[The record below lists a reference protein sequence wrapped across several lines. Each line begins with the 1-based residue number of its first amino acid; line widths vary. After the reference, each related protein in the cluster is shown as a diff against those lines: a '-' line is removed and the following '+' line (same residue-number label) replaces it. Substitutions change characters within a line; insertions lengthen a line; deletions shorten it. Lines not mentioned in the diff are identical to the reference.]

1 MGRGR
6 AKAKQTR
13 VARDLKYRD
22 VRTDLTQLQ
31 RELQQDGVHANGHSA
46 EAPSQQDD
54 DADDD
59 ELYAKYAD
67 DDDDDDYDSEDDLF
81 SRHTRFWS
89 ELNLT
94 HPVAVKRVKEL
105 MEWVQT
111 GAYDRI
117 LVDDSKVVY
126 SSGKGLTGLERGV
139 FSLFGLQ

>member
-22 VRTDLTQLQ
+22 VGTDLTQLQ
-31 RELQQDGVHANGHSA
+31 RELQRDGVHTSNGHTA

-67 DDDDDDYDSEDDLF
+67 DDGDDDYDSADDGG
-81 SRHTRFWS
+81 SHRSHHRRS
-89 ELNLT
+89 
-94 HPVAVKRVKEL
+94 
-105 MEWVQT
+105 
-111 GAYDRI
+111 
-117 LVDDSKVVY
+117 
-126 SSGKGLTGLERGV
+126 
-139 FSLFGLQ
+139 

>member
-67 DDDDDDYDSEDDLF
+67 DDDDDDYDSEDDGG
-81 SRHTRFWS
+81 SVRSHHR
-89 ELNLT
+89 
-94 HPVAVKRVKEL
+94 
-105 MEWVQT
+105 
-111 GAYDRI
+111 
-117 LVDDSKVVY
+117 
-126 SSGKGLTGLERGV
+126 RG
-139 FSLFGLQ
+139 

>member
-31 RELQQDGVHANGHSA
+31 RELQRDGVHTSNGHSA

-67 DDDDDDYDSEDDLF
+67 DDDDDDYDSGDDGG
-81 SRHTRFWS
+81 
-89 ELNLT
+89 
-94 HPVAVKRVKEL
+94 AVRSHH
-105 MEWVQT
+105 
-111 GAYDRI
+111 R
-117 LVDDSKVVY
+117 
-126 SSGKGLTGLERGV
+126 RG
-139 FSLFGLQ
+139 

>member
-22 VRTDLTQLQ
+22 VGTDLTQLQ
-31 RELQQDGVHANGHSA
+31 RELQRDGVHTSNGHTA

-67 DDDDDDYDSEDDLF
+67 DDDDDDYDSEDDGG
-81 SRHTRFWS
+81 SVRSHHRRS
-89 ELNLT
+89 
-94 HPVAVKRVKEL
+94 
-105 MEWVQT
+105 
-111 GAYDRI
+111 
-117 LVDDSKVVY
+117 
-126 SSGKGLTGLERGV
+126 
-139 FSLFGLQ
+139 

>member
-22 VRTDLTQLQ
+22 VGTDLTQLQ
-31 RELQQDGVHANGHSA
+31 RELQRDGVHTSNGHSA

-67 DDDDDDYDSEDDLF
+67 DDDEDDYDSEDDGG
-81 SRHTRFWS
+81 SVRSHHR
-89 ELNLT
+89 
-94 HPVAVKRVKEL
+94 
-105 MEWVQT
+105 
-111 GAYDRI
+111 
-117 LVDDSKVVY
+117 
-126 SSGKGLTGLERGV
+126 RG
-139 FSLFGLQ
+139 

>member
-22 VRTDLTQLQ
+22 VGTDLTQLQ
-31 RELQQDGVHANGHSA
+31 RELQKDGVHTSNGHSA

-67 DDDDDDYDSEDDLF
+67 DDGEDDYDSEDDGG
-81 SRHTRFWS
+81 SVRSHHR
-89 ELNLT
+89 
-94 HPVAVKRVKEL
+94 
-105 MEWVQT
+105 
-111 GAYDRI
+111 
-117 LVDDSKVVY
+117 
-126 SSGKGLTGLERGV
+126 RG
-139 FSLFGLQ
+139 